1 MDIQLKNIEDYKI
14 TELRSICETL
24 KISKAG
30 TKTQIYNNISKFLKI
45 ENTKHIQHEETE
57 NIKLKNNSKLTN
69 ENVKEIRNIW
79 NTDFSI
85 QLKHL
90 TEKYKISS
98 KCLRNVLS
106 NKSYYDSEYVPLEN
120 RPKYNLSKRKLN
132 DLDIIEIKNLYK
144 TNNYTQEQLA
154 KQFNVKRP
162 TISAI
167 ILERYRK
174 DTK

>member
-1 MDIQLKNIEDYKI
+1 MDIQLKKIEEYKTPELKNICASLNLCK
-14 TELRSICETL
+14 S
-24 KISKAG
+24 G
-30 TKTQIYNNISKFLKI
+30 TKTQLYNIIVEYLKPPLVEDNI
-45 ENTKHIQHEETE
+45 N
-57 NIKLKNNSKLTN
+57 LKNNAKLTKQLA
-69 ENVKEIRNIW
+69 KEIRNIW
-79 NTDFSI
+79 NTDFSV
-85 QLKHL
+85 QQKHL
-90 TEKYKISS
+90 AEKYNISS
-98 KCLRNVLS
+98 KCLRNVLE
-106 NKSYYDSEYVPLEN
+106 NKSYYDPEYVPLEN